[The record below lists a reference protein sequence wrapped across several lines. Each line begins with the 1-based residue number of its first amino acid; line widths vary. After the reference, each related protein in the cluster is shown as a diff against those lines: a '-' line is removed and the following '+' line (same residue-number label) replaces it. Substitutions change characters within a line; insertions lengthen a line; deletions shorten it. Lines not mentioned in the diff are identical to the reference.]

1 LEYEIKQGY
10 KNGNYPIKLR
20 KFEGWTICSLIVIDI
35 ETFKMGLKELGK
47 LEHYEDCSLMVKHI
61 DKFVIDEEIYF
72 KLYKQV
78 LGITSH
84 INI

>member
-1 LEYEIKQGY
+1 MEIIQLNLES
-10 KNGNYPIKLR
+10 LR
-20 KFEGWTICSLIVIDI
+20 DEQYDSLIVIDI